1 MIVGERPNFTRL
13 VCSAPDCNR
22 ECSVDRESDMSSLDW
37 SGGFA
42 RPLCREHTRAAI
54 MAQEKKKKIS
64 YPLSDKRNPRF
75 AEEMARVQKL
85 WDLDNAGPK

>member
-13 VCSAPDCNR
+13 VCSVPDCNR
-22 ECSVDRESDMSSLDW
+22 ECFVDHESDMTTLDW

-42 RPLCREHTRAAI
+42 RPLCREHTRVAAI
-54 MAQEKKKKIS
+54 AAQEKKKIH